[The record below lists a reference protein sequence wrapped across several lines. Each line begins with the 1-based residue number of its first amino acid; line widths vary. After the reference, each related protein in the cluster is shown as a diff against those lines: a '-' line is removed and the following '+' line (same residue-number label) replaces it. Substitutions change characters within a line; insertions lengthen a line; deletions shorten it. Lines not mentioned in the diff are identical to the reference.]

1 MHQKKPPP
9 VLQDPGSL
17 TSHIIKRTQNLM
29 PRDRLRKMRIR
40 QPMLPDHIRRITRHH
55 IKRSRPKNP
64 GSLPDITLNDPN
76 PVLKTI
82 IPHTTVSHLRTLM
95 LDLQPREMLP
105 IRTIR
110 KQDRNDPRTGPHIQ
124 SNLTPLHPGKAR
136 QQNRIHPKAKLLRI
150 LDHKQ
155 PILKI
160 IHTLTA
166 INQITSHS
174 ASNLPF

>member
-1 MHQKKPPP
+1 
-9 VLQDPGSL
+9 
-17 TSHIIKRTQNLM
+17 M

-64 GSLPDITLNDPN
+64 GSLLDITFNDPN

-82 IPHTTVSHLRTLM
+82 ISHTTVSHLRTLM
-95 LDLQPREMLP
+95 LDLQPRKMLP
-105 IRTIR
+105 IRTVR
-110 KQDRNDPRTGPHIQ
+110 KQNRNNSRASPHIQ
-124 SNLTPLHPGKAR
+124 CNLTLLHPGKTR
-136 QQNRIHPKAKLLRI
+136 QQNRIHPETELLRI

-166 INQITSHS
+166 FNKITSHS
-174 ASNLPF
+174 VLNLPF

>member
-1 MHQKKPPP
+1 MGRIIAVANQKGGVGKSTTAINLSACLAEKGKK
-9 VLQDPGSL
+9 VLAIDIDPQGNT
-17 TSHIIKRTQNLM
+17 TSGLGA
-29 PRDRLRKMRIR
+29 D
-40 QPMLPDHIRRITRHH
+40 
-55 IKRSRPKNP
+55 KNAVEN
-64 GSLPDITLNDPN
+64 T
-76 PVLKTI
+76 
-82 IPHTTVSHLRTLM
+82 
-95 LDLQPREMLP
+95 REMLP
-105 IRTIR
+105 VRTIR

-124 SNLTPLHPGKAR
+124 RNLTPLHPGKAR